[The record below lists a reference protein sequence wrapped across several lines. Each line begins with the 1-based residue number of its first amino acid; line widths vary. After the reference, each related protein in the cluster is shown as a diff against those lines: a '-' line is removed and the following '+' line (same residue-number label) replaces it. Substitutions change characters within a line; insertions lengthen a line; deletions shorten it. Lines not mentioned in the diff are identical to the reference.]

1 MKEYSIPV
9 VETKEGPILDIFSL
23 EYRDNT
29 RENFS
34 SDEKAIIKKM
44 KNDAIECF
52 DALED
57 KHRIQIFYRYTLL

>member
-9 VETKEGPILDIFSL
+9 VETKEGPILDVFSL

-34 SDEKAIIKKM
+34 PDEKAIIEKM
-44 KNDAIECF
+44 KNDAIKCF
-52 DALED
+52 EALED
-57 KHRIQIFYRYTLL
+57 KHRIQIFC